1 MNKIRDLVEKIMN
14 FVFVIVGEDYS
25 TGHEDT
31 LTDHPE
37 LGAHWS

>member
-1 MNKIRDLVEKIMN
+1 MKIIRYFIERIMD
-14 FVFVIVGEDYS
+14 FVSVIVGEDYS

-31 LTDHPE
+31 LMDYPE